1 MKRIEIEFD
10 VYKMLTAMLETEQ
23 TTYSDVIRRLA
34 RSIARKPSQTSGK
47 SFLADGVEF
56 PHETEFRM
64 RHKGRWFT
72 AKVLSGCLIV
82 DGRRYSSVS
91 KPACEI
97 THTSVNGWKYWEC
110 RFPGDADWQ
119 SIDTLR
125 HRAPSSVGQGSLSD

>member
-1 MKRIEIEFD
+1 MKRIEVEFD

-34 RSIARKPSQTSGK
+34 RSTAKAPSQTSGK
-47 SFLADGVEF
+47 SFIADGVEF
-56 PHETEFRM
+56 PHGTEFRM

-72 AKVLSGCLIV
+72 ATVS
-82 DGRRYSSVS
+82 DGSLVQNGKGHGSVS

-97 THTSVNGWKYWEC
+97 TGTSVNGWKCWEC
-110 RFPGDADWQ
+110 RFPGHTDWQ

-125 HRAPSSVGQGSLSD
+125 HRARSNGC

>member
-1 MKRIEIEFD
+1 MKQIEIDFD
-10 VYKMLTAMLETEQ
+10 VYKMLTGMLETEE

-34 RSIARKPSQTSGK
+34 KPPTQTLSQTVGK

-56 PHETEFRM
+56 PHGTDFRM
-64 RHKGRWFT
+64 RHKGQWFT
-72 AKVLSGCLIV
+72 ARVLNGCLIV

-110 RFPGDADWQ
+110 RFPGHTDWQ

-125 HRAPSSVGQGSLSD
+125 HRARSNA